1 MATNYWRKKKRAFKR
16 WARKKP
22 RFLLV
27 AGLVVLGSFL
37 AYTTAI
43 REHRLSVNPAS
54 CTALLQLIAGAESR
68 GNYNAHF
75 GNAANTSVKFTS
87 MSIADVM
94 QWQQEFIAQGNPS
107 SAVGKYQ
114 IINTTLT
121 GLVNELG
128 LKPTEKFDE
137 DTQDKMAIALLER
150 RGASAYV
157 NQEITGDEFAAELA
171 KEWAALPRVLGDNP
185 EDSYYAGDGLNKSHI
200 NVEQVRSAIEP
211 LHGRS

>member
-1 MATNYWRKKKRAFKR
+1 MAKKVGRKKIKQLKK
-16 WARKKP
+16 WARKKS
-22 RFLLV
+22 RLLMV
-27 AGLVVLGSFL
+27 AGMVAVGGIL

-43 REHRLSVNPAS
+43 KEHQLSVNPAS
-54 CTALLQLIAGAESR
+54 CASLLQLIASAESK
-68 GNYNAHF
+68 GNYNAYF
-75 GNAANTSVKFTS
+75 GNAGNSSVRFTA
-87 MSIADVM
+87 MTIGEVLA
-94 QWQQEFIAQGNPS
+94 WQEDFVAQGNPS

-150 RGASAYV
+150 RGASAYL
-157 NQEITGDEFAAELA
+157 NQEITRDEFAAELA
-171 KEWAALPRVLGDNP
+171 KEWAALPRVLGDTP

-200 NVEQVRSAIEP
+200 NVEKVRAAIE
-211 LHGRS
+211 LLQRQS

>member
-1 MATNYWRKKKRAFKR
+1 MAKKVGRKKIKQLKK
-16 WARKKP
+16 WARKKS
-22 RFLLV
+22 RLLMV
-27 AGLVVLGSFL
+27 AGMVAVGGIL

-43 REHRLSVNPAS
+43 KEHQLSVNPAS
-54 CTALLQLIAGAESR
+54 CASLLQLIASAESK
-68 GNYNAHF
+68 GNYNAYF
-75 GNAANTSVKFTS
+75 GNAGNSSVRFTA
-87 MSIADVM
+87 MTIGEVLA
-94 QWQQEFIAQGNPS
+94 WQEDFVAQGNPS

-150 RGASAYV
+150 RGASAYL
-157 NQEITGDEFAAELA
+157 NQEITRDEFAAELA
-171 KEWAALPRVLGDNP
+171 KEWAALPRVLGDTP

-200 NVEQVRSAIEP
+200 NVEQVRAAIEP
-211 LHGRS
+211 ITAS